1 MAGGLEVAPQA
12 DVCWLAEGY
21 ASQRDMALAIKAAYP
36 DILLLVSHRDDRQ
49 EILGCGDIALREPR
63 DEEERA
69 AFIEEVIRR
78 HAVTLLHAGRRGRW
92 FESRRARLESLGV
105 RLSTGAC
112 READFV
118 LADNKLQFSTLMR
131 EAGLP
136 VVPALPIERAEDL
149 REALRTSPFGA
160 VRLCVKPVQGVY
172 GQGFRILDDSVSLR
186 DVLADTAGRRVPSAW
201 YLRLLE
207 ETPEPLL
214 LMPYCGGDEYSVD
227 MLVRQGR
234 ALCSVQRRKH
244 GLLQDLEAPSEATEI
259 AYECARLLGCDGL
272 VNIQLIEAE
281 KGHPLL
287 LEANLRPSGGIGYGL
302 AAGCNLPALWAGL
315 MLGRLGPEEVARQA
329 AQALRPVTIR
339 PLTVAVPLPPAGG
352 ERWGAP
358 DASVSGRGNGVCRPT
373 TGAQTCLVES

>member
-1 MAGGLEVAPQA
+1 MAGGLEVTPRGG
-12 DVCWLAEGY
+12 VCWLAEGY
-21 ASQRDMALAIKAAYP
+21 AYQRDMALAIKAACP
-36 DILLLVSHRDDRQ
+36 DVRLLVSHRDDRR

-78 HAVTLLHAGRRGRW
+78 HAVTVLHAGRRGRW
-92 FESRRARLESLGV
+92 FEGRRARLESLGV

-112 READFV
+112 READFA
-118 LADNKLQFSTLMR
+118 LADNKLQFSTRMR

-136 VVPALPIERAEDL
+136 VVPALSIERAEDL

-172 GQGFRILDDSVSLR
+172 GQGFRILDDSVGLR

-207 ETPEPLL
+207 ESPEPLL

-244 GLLQDLEAPSEATEI
+244 GPLQDLEAPGKATEL

-315 MLGRLGPEEVARQA
+315 MLGRLDPDEIARRA
-329 AQALRPVTIR
+329 VRDFRPLTIR

-352 ERWGAP
+352 EG
-358 DASVSGRGNGVCRPT
+358 
-373 TGAQTCLVES
+373 